1 MDWSMMNLDLRKKGI
16 RYFHIRWS
24 KFRKK
29 SYIPKLS
36 HLKRN
41 EGCAFFVPENL

>member
-29 SYIPKLS
+29 SYNPKLS

-41 EGCAFFVPENL
+41 EGCAFFVPENF